1 MNLIKGVNRQK
12 FFKELPLHLMLI
24 PPVILVMIFSYGP
37 MLGIVIAFQ
46 DFVPANGWFNS
57 PWIGLDNFTYVL
69 EFPDV
74 KQILWNT
81 FLIAILK
88 ISAGIVCP
96 ILLALSLNEVK
107 KTLFK
112 RGFQTIVYLPHFMSW
127 VLLAGILIDILSPS
141 GGIIN
146 NILKSLNIQP
156 IYFLGEGTWFRT
168 ILIVSNVWKEV
179 GFDTI
184 VYLAAILSI
193 DRTQY
198 ESAVLDGAGYARQ
211 LWHITLPGIRGI
223 IVLLMLL
230 NIGGILNAGF
240 DQIFNL
246 YSPQVYES
254 ADILDTFVYRIGM
267 EEMQYGVATAVGLFK
282 SIVSFVLITF
292 SYYLA
297 YRVVKYRI
305 F

>member
-1 MNLIKGVNRQK
+1 
-12 FFKELPLHLMLI
+12 MLI
-24 PPVILVMIFSYGP
+24 PPVILVLIFSYGP

-88 ISAGIVCP
+88 IAAGIVCP
-96 ILLALSLNEVK
+96 ILLALSLNEIK

-146 NILKSLNIQP
+146 NILKSLNMQP
-156 IYFLGEGTWFRT
+156 IYFLGEGTWFRAV
-168 ILIVSNVWKEV
+168 LIVSNVWKEV

-230 NIGGILNAGF
+230 NIGSILNAGF

-297 YRVVKYRI
+297 YKVVNYRI

>member
-1 MNLIKGVNRQK
+1 
-12 FFKELPLHLMLI
+12 MLL
-24 PPVILVMIFSYGP
+24 PPVILVLVFSYGP
-37 MLGIVIAFQ
+37 MAGIVIAFQ

-57 PWIGLDNFTYVL
+57 PWIGLDNFKYVL
-69 EFPDV
+69 DFPDV
-74 KQILWNT
+74 RQVLWNT
-81 FLIAILK
+81 FFIAVLK
-88 ISAGIVCP
+88 IAAGTVCP
-96 ILLALSLNEVK
+96 IILALSLNEVK

-112 RGFQTIVYLPHFMSW
+112 RGIQTIVYLPHFMSW

-146 NILKSLNIQP
+146 NMLQALGMQP
-156 IYFLGEGTWFRT
+156 IYFLGDGAWFRAT
-168 ILIVSNVWKEV
+168 LIISNVWKEV

-184 VYLAAILSI
+184 VYLAAIVSI

-198 ESAVLDGAGYARQ
+198 ESAVLDGAGYTRQ
-211 LWHITLPGIRGI
+211 MWHITLPGIRGI
-223 IVLLMLL
+223 IILLMLL
-230 NIGGILNAGF
+230 NIGSILNAGF

-246 YSPQVYES
+246 YSPQVYDS

-282 SIVSFVLITF
+282 SIVSFVLITL

-297 YRVVKYRI
+297 YKVVNYRI

>member
-1 MNLIKGVNRQK
+1 MKGVNRQK
-12 FFKELPLHLMLI
+12 LFKELPLHLMLI
-24 PPVILVMIFSYGP
+24 PPVILVLIFSYGP

-88 ISAGIVCP
+88 IAAGIVCP
-96 ILLALSLNEVK
+96 ILLALSLNEIK

-146 NILKSLNIQP
+146 NILKSLNMQP
-156 IYFLGEGTWFRT
+156 IYFLGEGTWFRAV
-168 ILIVSNVWKEV
+168 LIVSNVWKEV

-230 NIGGILNAGF
+230 NIGSILNAGF

-297 YRVVKYRI
+297 YKVVNYRI